1 MLSPPHPSQQA
12 TFPPDFGTRFLVT
25 IDTEEDFDWSKP
37 FSRIHHGLASLDQ
50 LGTCQTFFAHHGIKP
65 LYLVDWPV
73 INDTAAGALL
83 REFALSNR
91 AEIGAQL
98 HPWVNPPFDEVV
110 NAQNSYTGNLPLA
123 LQRAKMA
130 ALRDRIAEVIG
141 IAPLA
146 YRAGRYGL
154 GTETMAMLA
163 ELGFRCDTSVRAG
176 FDYRAGNGPDYRF
189 FPPKPWWSKAPAG
202 LLEIPLS
209 TVFLG
214 LAGEVSYHR
223 LARLGQS
230 ALSLASRLGVVER
243 IALTPE
249 GIPAKR
255 ACAAI
260 DAAIDLGLP
269 LLNFSF
275 HSPSL
280 APGHTPYVT
289 SKADVVAF
297 YAWWD
302 RVLAHLDRRNVRTT
316 TIAEVLAA
324 AATG

>member
-1 MLSPPHPSQQA
+1 MLSPPDPSQQA
-12 TFPPDFGTRFLVT
+12 IFPADFETRFLVT
-25 IDTEEDFDWSKP
+25 IDTEEDFDWNQP
-37 FSRIHHGLASLDQ
+37 FSRSNHGLASLDQ
-50 LGTCQTFFAHHGIKP
+50 LGTCQTFFARHGIAP

-73 INDTAAGALL
+73 INDAAAGALL
-83 REFALSNR
+83 RELAASGT
-91 AEIGAQL
+91 AEVGAQL

-110 NAQNSYTGNLPLA
+110 NARNSYTGNLPPA

-130 ALRDRIAEVIG
+130 ALRDRIAEIIG
-141 IAPLA
+141 VAPLA

-154 GTETMAMLA
+154 GAQTMAMLA

-176 FDYRAGNGPDYRF
+176 FDYRAGHGPDYRF
-189 FPPKPWWSKAPAG
+189 FPLKPWWSNGADT
-202 LLEIPLS
+202 LLEIPLT

-214 LAGEVSYHR
+214 LAGEAAYHR
-223 LARLGQS
+223 LARLGNTP
-230 ALSLASRLGVVER
+230 LSLASRLGLVER
-243 IALTPE
+243 VALTPE
-249 GIPAKR
+249 GIPAER

-260 DAAIDLGLP
+260 DAAIHLGLP

-289 SKADVVAF
+289 STADVAAF

-302 RVLAHLDRRNVRTT
+302 RVLAHLERRNVRPT
-316 TIAEVLAA
+316 TIREVLAA
-324 AATG
+324 AAPR